1 MQNLFDEISKMSH
14 KLHSNSDRY
23 KEVWSFLFVI
33 LRKIRIRW
41 NFKSCLL
48 FKWASVSMSLI
59 LQRKW
64 RSNDTVSVSFTG
76 ISKRDSFACVLC
88 TRDKPSHFIGSQIF
102 YNFCAFQVM
111 SLYHLYFSPFPFL
124 FHNIII
130 GVRSVFGVRF
140 FSSFVLFVHFIWPA
154 PLNHW
159 EICFRTNKAIRSEW
173 GGGAHTIK
181 IKFIWMQKQKQMCL
195 YTLIFIYLFC
205 KSSPQNSRGESIL
218 LSLMLLCVYVR
229 CNIAGKKKLSCMK
242 IGMK

>member
-1 MQNLFDEISKMSH
+1 MKFPKCPINC
-14 KLHSNSDRY
+14 
-23 KEVWSFLFVI
+23 
-33 LRKIRIRW
+33 IRIRIAIRRFDHFYSW
-41 NFKSCLL
+41 YCVKFESDGISRAVFYLNEHQFPCHWY
-48 FKWASVSMSLI
+48 F
-59 LQRKW
+59 RENGD
-64 RSNDTVSVSFTG
+64 RTVSVSFTG

-130 GVRSVFGVRF
+130 GVRSVFGDRF